1 MEENSRARPLF
12 VFHRSGASTFSNNN
26 KFKYKYNCS
35 RQNKSFGLTSSS
47 IGIVIYN
54 DIDDINNNDDNNK
67 SNKQFFTTRR
77 KKIRIFYSHIFFV
90 HGRRGV
96 KPWSQRWRWT
106 SR

>member
-26 KFKYKYNCS
+26 KNNKYKYNCS

-67 SNKQFFTTRR
+67 SNKQIITFHLAWATWHLTVPPQNSGLSTRA
-77 KKIRIFYSHIFFV
+77 
-90 HGRRGV
+90 
-96 KPWSQRWRWT
+96 
-106 SR
+106 